1 MKHIQGAEGMLLC
14 FVLTGTIFLP
24 SSLLCLTCIIFRLA
38 DQGHDQ
44 DLVHLHILDVMPVVH
59 MLKVTIEARR
69 SLQELNTLLNLEV
82 QKTPVT

>member
-24 SSLLCLTCIIFRLA
+24 SSLLCLTCIIFCLA

>member
-14 FVLTGTIFLP
+14 LVLTGTICLQ
-24 SSLLCLTCIIFRLA
+24 SSLLCLTCIVFHLT

>member
-1 MKHIQGAEGMLLC
+1 MPCVDWNNLLAK
-14 FVLTGTIFLP
+14 FFPLLDLIVIHLT
-24 SSLLCLTCIIFRLA
+24 